1 MTMTKPANQFYALR
15 ASPGPVSVTSIGLDD
30 ETSEFVKRFAE
41 AVPMVRLRPPLP
53 TYYQEDVRGW
63 IGNPPPDICLL
74 DFDQNRSNVS
84 MVAERIHG
92 AAPETSIFAISRDA
106 QSEMVIEAMRSGCS
120 EYLRKPLGREEFLN
134 ALARVS
140 VRKKEEKKAAHTG
153 QVFTFIGAK
162 GGCGVTTLVTLLGA
176 LLSKDQS
183 RRVLLIDFHADFGDA
198 GLYLRLPKYRH
209 HSFELV
215 ENIERLDTEFL
226 QGFLVHHP
234 SGLTVIP
241 APEGQ
246 ETAHE
251 VLPGDLV
258 KTLEFLRPLY
268 DLIII
273 DSAVGL
279 TEQNLELVR
288 YSDQTYI
295 VTVAEVSAL
304 RNVVR
309 HLDYFA
315 AKQTR
320 PETIRVVLNRHNR
333 RDPISEGD
341 IEKAIR
347 RKIFWK
353 VPNQYS
359 QIIKL
364 INSEN
369 TIPHLSNSE
378 VIRNLQQWSEVIS
391 NKRVP
396 PSEKKDSNGILGF
409 LSRGAKQ

>member
-1 MTMTKPANQFYALR
+1 MTKQANQFYPLH
-15 ASPGPVSVTSIGLDD
+15 ASPGQVSVTSIGLDD

-41 AVPMVRLRPPLP
+41 SVPMVRLRPPLP
-53 TYYQEDVRGW
+53 TYHQEDVRGW

-74 DFDQNRSNVS
+74 DFDQNRSNAS
-84 MVAERIHG
+84 LVAERIH
-92 AAPETSIFAISRDA
+92 ASAPETSIFAISSEA
-106 QSEMVIEAMRSGCS
+106 QSELIIEAMRSGCS

-140 VRKKEEKKAAHTG
+140 VRKKEEKKAAHTA
-153 QVFTFIGAK
+153 QVLTFIGAK

-176 LLSKDQS
+176 LLAKDHS
-183 RRVLLIDFHADFGDA
+183 RRVLLIDLHPDFGDA
-198 GLYLRLPKYRH
+198 GLYLRLTKYRH

-215 ENIERLDTEFL
+215 ENIDRLDTEFL
-226 QGFLVHHP
+226 QSFVVHHP
-234 SGLTVIP
+234 SGLDVIP

-246 ETAHE
+246 ETARE
-251 VLPGDLV
+251 ILPGDIV
-258 KTLEFLRPLY
+258 KALEFLRPLY
-268 DLIII
+268 DLILV

-279 TEQNLELVR
+279 TERNLELAR
-288 YSDQTYI
+288 YSDQTYL

-309 HLDYFA
+309 HLEYFA

-320 PETIRVVLNRHNR
+320 QETIRIVLNRHNR

-341 IEKAIR
+341 IEKTIR

-359 QIIKL
+359 HIVKL

-369 TIPHLSNSE
+369 SIPHFSNSE
-378 VIRNLQQWSEVIS
+378 VIRSLQQWAEAIS
-391 NKRVP
+391 NRRVP
-396 PSEKKDSNGILGF
+396 ADEKKSNGILGF
-409 LSRGAKQ
+409 LNR